1 MYLLALAGNTTWCV
15 DWIVLKTPIF
25 TWGDDH
31 PTVLPETVEKKQLKT
46 FTLQLHP
53 TRGIVIVNVQC
64 GEERRFSY
72 DNIHSFQA
80 YHSLF
85 WFTTCACGTSSAALL
100 VFLVSSGETAC
111 LTLLKELRQCML
123 LHSKQSHKSTLLP
136 SKGHVATVYVDRHW
150 HCIFPRHLD
159 PLKIGKRL
167 SESMLPLCSGIKDYL
182 CITRRTGNT
191 ALLRDHVPIDF
202 IEKYAPKGAYPRMPC
217 AAKDVC
223 VPPVVMPRS
232 LPISKE
238 AEHGANAACLSPTSV
253 VSEVYLHL
261 HAPGAMT
268 PLPGPYSVDVHTA
281 GQSDTE
287 NCAASLSDA
296 LDSYTF
302 MAPAYLELLPEGD
315 TVPLGPP
322 HQLLLDGAVLD
333 TREAEL
339 PVDTGPLGPPHQLLL
354 DGAVLDTRDFTI
366 FGSVLE
372 YYLELFCCF
381 PPLD

>member
-1 MYLLALAGNTTWCV
+1 
-15 DWIVLKTPIF
+15 
-25 TWGDDH
+25 
-31 PTVLPETVEKKQLKT
+31 
-46 FTLQLHP
+46 
-53 TRGIVIVNVQC
+53 
-64 GEERRFSY
+64 
-72 DNIHSFQA
+72 
-80 YHSLF
+80 
-85 WFTTCACGTSSAALL
+85 
-100 VFLVSSGETAC
+100 
-111 LTLLKELRQCML
+111 ML

-150 HCIFPRHLD
+150 HCTFPRHLD

-238 AEHGANAACLSPTSV
+238 AEHGASAACLSPTSV

-261 HAPGAMT
+261 HAPGAVT

-287 NCAASLSDA
+287 NCAGSLSHA

-333 TREAEL
+333 AREAELPVDTGPLGPPHQLLMDGAVLDTREAELPVDTGPLGPPHQLLMDGAVLDAREAEL

-354 DGAVLDTRDFTI
+354 DGAVLDAREAELPVDTGPLGPPHQLLMDGAVLDAREAQLPVDTGAGTI
-366 FGSVLE
+366 PCMNTEQEESDHTVAT
-372 YYLELFCCF
+372 
-381 PPLD
+381 LDRPTSSFQEINETLAVDTSGQ